1 MNLLEFKR
9 RLMIEPDSRDPE
21 FLAACERGGEYAAAA
36 AESARFE
43 RTLKTALNVSVP
55 SGLAEQIIRHQRM
68 AGNSPR
74 RIPQLWALAAG
85 VFLAVA
91 VGVFGLFRLYGPG
104 EDLGAH
110 LAWHWEFDGHAV
122 MAMAEEPADPVAFEQ
137 VFSEFGLHV
146 TPELMQRIRISK
158 FCPTPDG
165 RGAHFVLETGEG
177 PVTVLY
183 MPNTRIEGHAERFAL
198 AEGIEAWVFNVE
210 RGSMALLAEAGRDKA
225 ALADELRRN
234 VSFPAR
240 LQT

>member
-9 RLMIEPDSRDPE
+9 RLMTEPDSRDPE
-21 FLAACERGGEYAAAA
+21 FLAARERGGEFAAAA
-36 AESARFE
+36 AEAECFE
-43 RTLKTALNVSVP
+43 RSLKAALDVPAP
-55 SGLAEQIIRHQRM
+55 SGLAEQIIRRRRM
-68 AGNSPR
+68 EGNSPR
-74 RIPQLWALAAG
+74 RIPHVWALAAG

-110 LAWHWEFDGHAV
+110 LAWHWNMDGHV
-122 MAMAEEPADPVAFEQ
+122 VLAMAEAPADPAVFEQ
-137 VFSEFGLHV
+137 VFGELGLSV
-146 TPELMQRIRISK
+146 TPELMQRIRINK

-177 PVTVLY
+177 LVSVLY

-198 AEGIEAWVFNVE
+198 AEGIDAWVFNVE
-210 RGSMALLAEAGRDKA
+210 RGSMALVAETGRDKA
-225 ALADELRRN
+225 ALADELRRH

-240 LQT
+240 LET